1 MLLKNHN
8 PREFW
13 KCIRKPKENK
23 ADSLPLSDWFIHFKN
38 LHSSAVPDANQKFF
52 SKNEPNHDI
61 DYLFTIEEVEAAIRS
76 MKGVTSPGIDC
87 ISIDVIKCLNTLTV
101 RVLVEV
107 FNRIIKSGEFP
118 SWWSTGLI
126 VPIHK
131 SGDTSLPDNRGG
143 RADRRIQDI
152 LG

>member
-1 MLLKNHN
+1 MLKNHN

-23 ADSLPLSDWFIHFKN
+23 DDWFNHFKK
-38 LHSSAVPDANQKFF
+38 LHSSVVSGANLKFF
-52 SKNEPNHDI
+52 SKNEPNHPNRDL

-76 MKGVTSPGIDC
+76 MKGGTSPGIDG
-87 ISIDVIKCLNTLTV
+87 ISIDLIKCLNTPTV
-101 RVLVEV
+101 RVLVKV

-118 SWWSTGLI
+118 SCWSTGLI

-131 SGDTSLPDNRGG
+131 SDDTSLPDNYRG
-143 RADRRIQDI
+143 IS
-152 LG
+152 LYNCNW